1 MKERI
6 LKLSKR
12 LNKFMLDEISLIAED
27 IEESVLIPIL
37 EELVQE
43 QKLIKRG
50 DLYLYNKKITANRQI
65 SKVPIFFQ
73 YYDKSTAELI
83 LKCFCAEIP
92 VLNVALIIEPSKT
105 AILNFYNYFRKCLY
119 ETQLNKLK
127 KHYDKTPQIPF
138 NKVIDDYG
146 YPVISKDVADTI
158 EQVRKSLAKNPNA
171 QTVRIAKLNGTLK
184 DKNGQPSI
192 YDNSKWKFLLDA
204 PFKISYK
211 CCEIMKKRPF
221 KEYSKQTGKRGFIA
235 TMASESRLRTSVYLK
250 NGCNAIN
257 SSNPY
262 SMPLGFWTEQDILQY
277 LIEYNVPYC
286 PIYGEIKQDKKGKY
300 YTTGEHRTG
309 CMFCMF
315 GCHLEKSPNRFQ
327 RMKITHPK
335 LYDYC
340 INKLKCGEVLDFIG
354 VKYD

>member
-1 MKERI
+1 MSPQNKDEIALKKNFLKQRQSLP
-6 LKLSKR
+6 LKLKIEMSKR
-12 LNKFMLDEISLIAED
+12 RIREFYEHFDGKVYVSFSGGKDST
-27 IEESVLIPIL
+27 VLLHLVRSIFPDVDAVFIDTGL
-37 EELVQE
+37 EYPEVKQF
-43 QKLIKRG
+43 
-50 DLYLYNKKITANRQI
+50 
-65 SKVPIFFQ
+65 V
-73 YYDKSTAELI
+73 KSTENVTI
-83 LKCFCAEIP
+83 L
-92 VLNVALIIEPSKT
+92 
-105 AILNFYNYFRKCLY
+105 R
-119 ETQLNKLK
+119 
-127 KHYDKTPQIPF
+127 PQIPF
-138 NKVIDDYG
+138 NKVIEDYG

-158 EQVRKSLAKNPNA
+158 EQVRKTLAKNPNA

-340 INKLKCGEVLDFIG
+340 INKLGCGRVLDFIG
-354 VKYD
+354 AKY

>member
-1 MKERI
+1 
-6 LKLSKR
+6 
-12 LNKFMLDEISLIAED
+12 
-27 IEESVLIPIL
+27 
-37 EELVQE
+37 
-43 QKLIKRG
+43 
-50 DLYLYNKKITANRQI
+50 
-65 SKVPIFFQ
+65 
-73 YYDKSTAELI
+73 
-83 LKCFCAEIP
+83 
-92 VLNVALIIEPSKT
+92 
-105 AILNFYNYFRKCLY
+105 
-119 ETQLNKLK
+119 
-127 KHYDKTPQIPF
+127 
-138 NKVIDDYG
+138 
-146 YPVISKDVADTI
+146 
-158 EQVRKSLAKNPNA
+158 
-171 QTVRIAKLNGTLK
+171 
-184 DKNGQPSI
+184 
-192 YDNSKWKFLLDA
+192 
-204 PFKISYK
+204 
-211 CCEIMKKRPF
+211 MKKRPF

-277 LIEYNVPYC
+277 LIEYNIPYC

-327 RMKITHPK
+327 RMKTTHPK
-335 LYDYC
+335 LHDYC

>member
-92 VLNVALIIEPSKT
+92 VLKVALIIEPSKT

-127 KHYDKTPQIPF
+127 KHYDKTPKIPSIRTLYDKKIYF
-138 NKVIDDYG
+138 YNYNNEIFLTDK
-146 YPVISKDVADTI
+146 PLQST
-158 EQVRKSLAKNPNA
+158 NPEK
-171 QTVRIAKLNGTLK
+171 RHLK
-184 DKNGQPSI
+184 DEMRDMNVAYYRIRRVFQN
-192 YDNSKWKFLLDA
+192 YAFTQRLA
-204 PFKISYK
+204 
-211 CCEIMKKRPF
+211 EIAYEKLWM
-221 KEYSKQTGKRGFIA
+221 Q
-235 TMASESRLRTSVYLK
+235 
-250 NGCNAIN
+250 
-257 SSNPY
+257 
-262 SMPLGFWTEQDILQY
+262 
-277 LIEYNVPYC
+277 
-286 PIYGEIKQDKKGKY
+286 
-300 YTTGEHRTG
+300 
-309 CMFCMF
+309 
-315 GCHLEKSPNRFQ
+315 EKSQ
-327 RMKITHPK
+327 ETKIKK
-335 LYDYC
+335 LTD
-340 INKLKCGEVLDFIG
+340 LLFS
-354 VKYD
+354 